1 MTPTLFIG
9 VAVSLLVTELTGYS
23 PGGVIVAG
31 YLSLFLFQPLWLAG
45 TLTAALL
52 TFAAVRLFE
61 NRLLLYGRRQF
72 AVYLLAGMLVSQLLM
87 RLTLGHALGDVV
99 LLVVGYLVP
108 GLIARDLSR
117 QGVVVTMLVTAL
129 TVLITQMA
137 LLVGEGLLW

>member
-1 MTPTLFIG
+1 M
-9 VAVSLLVTELTGYS
+9 
-23 PGGVIVAG
+23 
-31 YLSLFLFQPLWLAG
+31 
-45 TLTAALL
+45 TAALL
-52 TFAAVRLFE
+52 TFAVVRLFE

-108 GLIARDLSR
+108 GLIARDFSR
-117 QGVVVTMLVTAL
+117 QGIVVTVLVTAL

-137 LLVGEGLLW
+137 LLAGEGLLW